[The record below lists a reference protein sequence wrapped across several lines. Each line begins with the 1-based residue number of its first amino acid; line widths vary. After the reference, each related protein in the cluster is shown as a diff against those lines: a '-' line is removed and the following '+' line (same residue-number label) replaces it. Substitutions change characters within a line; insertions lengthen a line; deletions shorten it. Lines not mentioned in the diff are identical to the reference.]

1 MTDVRLTPRGYEVE
15 GTVYPR
21 VSTILNIIAAP
32 GLEAWRH
39 KVGLE
44 ESRRIGREAAGL
56 GTRVHGACEA
66 ISRGGG
72 IVAHDDDLAEF
83 IQVYEAW
90 FHRNVAEVVAV
101 EQFVWSAKYGY
112 AGTLDLIA
120 DLKDGRRALVDL
132 KTSQTVSETHRLQT
146 AAYQLAALE
155 AHEIGCDV
163 RLIVQMPSRKPG
175 ELYVTEFD
183 DDAGDQRAW
192 RATLALYK
200 WQRRH
205 AGMWKKQGVKQ

>member
-1 MTDVRLTPRGYEVE
+1 MSNVKLTPRGYEVD
-15 GTVYPR
+15 GIVYPR
-21 VSTILNIIAAP
+21 VSTILNVIAAP

-44 ESRRIGREAAGL
+44 ESRRIGREATGL
-56 GTRVHGACEA
+56 GTRVHGVCEEINRDA
-66 ISRGGG
+66 AGGP
-72 IVAHDDDLAEF
+72 VALDIAPF
-83 IQVYEAW
+83 IHAYSAW
-90 FHRNVAEVVAV
+90 FEKNVAEVVAV
-101 EQFVWSAKYGY
+101 EQFVWSVKHGY

-132 KTSQTVSETHRLQT
+132 KTSNSVGESYRLQT

-155 AHEIGCDV
+155 AHAIGCDV
-163 RLIVQMPSRKPG
+163 RLIVQMPSRRPG

-192 RATLALYK
+192 RAALALYK

-205 AGMWKKQGVKQ
+205 VDMWKRQGVKQ